1 MILGWLIGIVKS
13 VVSIAIGF
21 IRDTI
26 IEFSISSMLNR
37 E

>member
-21 IRDTI
+21 IRDI
-26 IEFSISSMLNR
+26 IVEFSISSMLNR

>member
-1 MILGWLIGIVKS
+1 MIFSWLVGIVKS
-13 VVSIAIGF
+13 VVSIAIEF

-26 IEFSISSMLNR
+26 VEFSISSMLNR